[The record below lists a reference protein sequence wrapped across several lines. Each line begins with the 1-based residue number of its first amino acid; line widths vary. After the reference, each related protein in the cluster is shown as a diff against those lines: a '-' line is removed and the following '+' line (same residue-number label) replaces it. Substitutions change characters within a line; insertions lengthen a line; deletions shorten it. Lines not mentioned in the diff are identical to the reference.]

1 MLAVVVASVA
11 LYLPATRLRCA
22 PVRLQLQQ
30 PNDDLK
36 IGFSR
41 GDDDGPKT
49 SFAPDKRPETA
60 PKKTVNEE
68 LMEEIQAL
76 MPPEKP
82 APKEAKPVDLNGIK
96 PRDLLFGLP
105 VGSVA
110 LLVPRVAMAS
120 EGRLPS
126 GLLAV
131 QRTQDAGR
139 RAAHAPNGRPHDSRP
154 DPAALTPRIGAT
166 TYFVVCYAAIQFML
180 GSAEY
185 FNAHPIAET
194 DFYFVQRLS
203 SLARVV
209 VVGMAAL
216 GSGVTGGAAGMT
228 RRPAPRWWPCAA
240 LACLP
245 GFPAA
250 PACWLAGAAAA

>member
-1 MLAVVVASVA
+1 MSADCLPPKLQQSWKAGGARLDPGLARMLAVVVASVA

-139 RAAHAPNGRPHDSRP
+139 RAAHAPNGRPHDSRS
-154 DPAALTPRIGAT
+154 DPAAFTHPGSVRRRTSWCATRRYSSCWARPSTSMRTPSPRPTSTSCRDSPPSRAWWS
-166 TYFVVCYAAIQFML
+166 
-180 GSAEY
+180 SAWR
-185 FNAHPIAET
+185 P
-194 DFYFVQRLS
+194 S
-203 SLARVV
+203 
-209 VVGMAAL
+209 
-216 GSGVTGGAAGMT
+216 AAG
-228 RRPAPRWWPCAA
+228 
-240 LACLP
+240 
-245 GFPAA
+245 
-250 PACWLAGAAAA
+250 

>member
-41 GDDDGPKT
+41 GDDEGPKK
-49 SFAPDKRPETA
+49 SFAPNKKRPETA

-96 PRDLLFGLP
+96 PRDLL
-105 VGSVA
+105 
-110 LLVPRVAMAS
+110 
-120 EGRLPS
+120 
-126 GLLAV
+126 
-131 QRTQDAGR
+131 
-139 RAAHAPNGRPHDSRP
+139 
-154 DPAALTPRIGAT
+154 IGAT

-180 GSAEY
+180 GSADY
-185 FNAHPIAET
+185 FAAHPIATT

-203 SLARVV
+203 SLARVI

-216 GSGVTGGAAGMT
+216 GSGVTGIAALGQLALAVQIQVGISKGELD
-228 RRPAPRWWPCAA
+228 PDAPRVLEEGRKQLELEKVFA
-240 LACLP
+240 LMT
-245 GFPAA
+245 G
-250 PACWLAGAAAA
+250 GGKKV

>member
-96 PRDLLFGLP
+96 PRDLL
-105 VGSVA
+105 
-110 LLVPRVAMAS
+110 
-120 EGRLPS
+120 
-126 GLLAV
+126 
-131 QRTQDAGR
+131 
-139 RAAHAPNGRPHDSRP
+139 
-154 DPAALTPRIGAT
+154 IGAT

-216 GSGVTGGAAGMT
+216 GSGVTGIAALGQLALAVQIQVGISKGELD
-228 RRPAPRWWPCAA
+228 PDAPRVLEEGRKKLELEKVFAMMT
-240 LACLP
+240 
-245 GFPAA
+245 G
-250 PACWLAGAAAA
+250 GGKKV

>member
-110 LLVPRVAMAS
+110 LLVPRVAMAC

-131 QRTQDAGR
+131 QRT
-139 RAAHAPNGRPHDSRP
+139 
-154 DPAALTPRIGAT
+154 
-166 TYFVVCYAAIQFML
+166 
-180 GSAEY
+180 
-185 FNAHPIAET
+185 
-194 DFYFVQRLS
+194 
-203 SLARVV
+203 
-209 VVGMAAL
+209 
-216 GSGVTGGAAGMT
+216 
-228 RRPAPRWWPCAA
+228 
-240 LACLP
+240 
-245 GFPAA
+245 
-250 PACWLAGAAAA
+250 

>member
-41 GDDDGPKT
+41 GDDEGPKR
-49 SFAPDKRPETA
+49 SFAPDKRPEAA
-60 PKKTVNEE
+60 PKKTVNEQ

-105 VGSVA
+105 VGSVVS
-110 LLVPRVAMAS
+110 LVSRIAMAS
-120 EGRLPS
+120 
-126 GLLAV
+126 
-131 QRTQDAGR
+131 
-139 RAAHAPNGRPHDSRP
+139 
-154 DPAALTPRIGAT
+154 
-166 TYFVVCYAAIQFML
+166 
-180 GSAEY
+180 
-185 FNAHPIAET
+185 
-194 DFYFVQRLS
+194 
-203 SLARVV
+203 
-209 VVGMAAL
+209 
-216 GSGVTGGAAGMT
+216 
-228 RRPAPRWWPCAA
+228 
-240 LACLP
+240 
-245 GFPAA
+245 
-250 PACWLAGAAAA
+250 

>member
-41 GDDDGPKT
+41 GDDEGPKK
-49 SFAPDKRPETA
+49 SFAPNKKRPETA

-96 PRDLLFGLP
+96 PRDLL
-105 VGSVA
+105 
-110 LLVPRVAMAS
+110 
-120 EGRLPS
+120 
-126 GLLAV
+126 
-131 QRTQDAGR
+131 
-139 RAAHAPNGRPHDSRP
+139 
-154 DPAALTPRIGAT
+154 
-166 TYFVVCYAAIQFML
+166 
-180 GSAEY
+180 
-185 FNAHPIAET
+185 
-194 DFYFVQRLS
+194 
-203 SLARVV
+203 
-209 VVGMAAL
+209 
-216 GSGVTGGAAGMT
+216 
-228 RRPAPRWWPCAA
+228 
-240 LACLP
+240 LACLLEVSSCECRGSPWRPRVDSAP
-245 GFPAA
+245 GSWQCNARRMRAAGPHTDPMGGLTTAGPAA
-250 PACWLAGAAAA
+250 FTHPGSVRRRTSWCATRRYSSCWARPITSLRTPSPRPTSTSCRDSPPSRA

>member
-49 SFAPDKRPETA
+49 SFTPDKRPETA

-96 PRDLLFGLP
+96 PRDLL
-105 VGSVA
+105 
-110 LLVPRVAMAS
+110 
-120 EGRLPS
+120 
-126 GLLAV
+126 
-131 QRTQDAGR
+131 
-139 RAAHAPNGRPHDSRP
+139 
-154 DPAALTPRIGAT
+154 IGAT

-216 GSGVTGGAAGMT
+216 GSGVTGIAALGQLALAVQIQVGISKGELD
-228 RRPAPRWWPCAA
+228 PDAPRVLEEGRKKLELEKVFAMMT
-240 LACLP
+240 
-245 GFPAA
+245 G
-250 PACWLAGAAAA
+250 GGKKV